1 MKLMSS
7 DLHVIAVDHLE
18 CIHGILISAHGN
30 KSS

>member
-18 CIHGILISAHGN
+18 YIHGILISAHGN
-30 KSS
+30 RSS